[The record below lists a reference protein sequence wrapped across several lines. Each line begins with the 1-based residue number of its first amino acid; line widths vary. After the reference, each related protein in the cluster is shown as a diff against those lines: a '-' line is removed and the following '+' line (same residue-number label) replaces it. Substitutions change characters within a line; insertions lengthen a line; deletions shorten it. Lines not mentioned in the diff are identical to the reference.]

1 MEPRHGLILVI
12 DDEPAVADA
21 TRMMLELEGREV
33 LVAANIGD
41 VRALV
46 PDASTVPDVIV
57 SDFHLSPDTTGIDAV
72 RTAREATRRTIPA
85 IIVTGDTSSH
95 MAVVRS
101 QLPKCHVLSK
111 PIDVDALL
119 DHIQALLRGTLDA
132 AE

>member
-1 MEPRHGLILVI
+1 VI

-21 TRMMLELEGREV
+21 TRMMLELEGHEV
-33 LVAANIGD
+33 LVAASVGD
-41 VRALV
+41 VERLVSVARA
-46 PDASTVPDVIV
+46 APDVIV
-57 SDFHLSPDTTGIDAV
+57 SDFHLSRDTTGIDAV
-72 RTAREATRRTIPA
+72 RTVREAVQRAIPA

-95 MAVVRS
+95 MVVVKS

-119 DHIQALLRGTLDA
+119 DKLQSFLRGTLDA